1 MRRRELIAVLGGA
14 VAWPLAAR
22 AQLPTTKAIGI
33 VTIASREATLQA
45 SWYHAFHE
53 RFFDHGWV
61 PGKTITIEY
70 RFADNDRNKLA
81 SLAQELVRL
90 RLDAIFVPTRP
101 ALPTVKEACVFR
113 RSRPGILVEVGHL
126 V

>member
-1 MRRRELIAVLGGA
+1 MKRREFIGLLGGA
-14 VAWPLAAR
+14 TAWPLAAH
-22 AQLPTTKAIGI
+22 AQQPAMPVIGI

-81 SLAQELVRL
+81 SLAQELSASSLTRSLFRHVPPCPPSRMQPAQYPL
-90 RLDAIFVPTRP
+90 YSFRWAI
-101 ALPTVKEACVFR
+101 L
-113 RSRPGILVEVGHL
+113 
-126 V
+126 